1 MKTVQK
7 KVGEFDVAVTFYTQN
22 VMVIIHN
29 KIPGVGNI
37 IYAEKEDKSVICEQ
51 LMGQE
56 NEYLTLLAM
65 RLAEEFMTPNI
76 TFVFAFHP
84 SKMETFDHIRNFV
97 DDFHAALNTE

>member
-7 KVGEFDVAVTFYTQN
+7 KVGDFDVAVTFYSQN

-37 IYAEKEDKSVICEQ
+37 IYAEREGGDVLCEQ

-56 NEYLTLLAM
+56 NDTLTLLAT
-65 RLAEEFMTPNI
+65 RLAEEFVTPNI
-76 TFVFAFHP
+76 TFIFAFHP
-84 SKMETFDHIRNFV
+84 SKMESIEDIRKFV
-97 DDFHAALNTE
+97 NDFHEVLNQQ